1 MDKYFKFLDDYCQY
15 DYSHCARD
23 HKSRAYTFKMLWD
36 TFQLKQ
42 MHPVIIELG
51 TTRSFVHG
59 GHEGCMKFDTKYWFP
74 DKPELWDWSAG
85 CFTRVFAEIP
95 DKEFHTV
102 DISKD
107 HIWVAETMTKMF
119 GGMNYH
125 VTDSCNF
132 LNNLDRQ
139 VDLIYMDTGDMNPID
154 KTANLHLEEAKLI
167 VKFELVKK
175 GGYILMDDVRNPVPI
190 NEFEEKSCFGKDKL
204 SIGYF
209 LANGFDIVMDEYQMI
224 LKRMR

>member
-1 MDKYFKFLDDYCQY
+1 MDKYFKLLDRYCQY

-23 HKSRAYTFKMLWD
+23 HKSRAYTFEFLWHEML
-36 TFQLKQ
+36 KRK
-42 MHPVIIELG
+42 HPLIVELG

-74 DKPELWDWSAG
+74 DNPEYWDWSAG
-85 CFTRVFAEIP
+85 CFTRVFAEMP

-125 VTDSCNF
+125 VSDSLSF
-132 LNNLDRQ
+132 L
-139 VDLIYMDTGDMNPID
+139 VMFEKEADLIYMDTGDMNPID
-154 KTANLHLEEAKLI
+154 ETARLHLLEARNIVHNKI
-167 VKFELVKK
+167 VKV
-175 GGYILMDDVRNPVPI
+175 GGYILMDDVRNPVPVK
-190 NEFEEKSCFGKDKL
+190 EFGEKSCFGKDKS

-209 LANGFDIVMDEYQMI
+209 LQHGFDIVMDEYQMI